1 MRVVRI
7 CGVASS
13 FNSPLSKAPRII
25 LNLSI
30 DFFKKSVN
38 SQIFSV
44 GSSVVEGHRCGHCED
59 AAGHRRRLHLGR
71 ARPQPRRVTPG
82 CNRGDIAIATEKI
95 LTKSYK
101 NIQNLEMFLN
111 VPKMLE
117 YV

>member
-7 CGVASS
+7 CGVSSS
-13 FNSPLSKAPRII
+13 FNSPLSKAPKII
-25 LNLSI
+25 LDLPI
-30 DFFKKSVN
+30 AVN

-44 GSSVVEGHRCGHCED
+44 DSSVVEGHRCGHCED

-82 CNRGDIAIATEKI
+82 CNRGDIATAKEKI

-101 NIQNLEMFLN
+101 NIQSLEMFLN